1 MRMPSAKAELCW
13 LIPPSYR
20 QNDLHR
26 GRRDKSYGNTQ
37 GSYENL
43 VGGQRDAINQ
53 AIQLPIQKRKASPG
67 MKIKKEFIPQ
77 LYRLTPW
84 HRFKSTA
91 TDVRLGSALTSNDYS
106 ISGDAASAQI
116 VRCK

>member
-13 LIPPSYR
+13 LIPPRYR

-26 GRRDKSYGNTQ
+26 WRCDKSYGDTQ
-37 GSYENL
+37 DSFENL

-53 AIQLPIQKRKASPG
+53 AIQCQIQKRKASPG
-67 MKIKKEFIPQ
+67 MKIKKEFIPNV
-77 LYRLTPW
+77 YRITPW

-91 TDVRLGSALTSNDYS
+91 TDVRRASALTSNDYS
-106 ISGDAASAQI
+106 ISGDAASAQLS
-116 VRCK
+116 RCK